1 MLDLDV
7 DQIFA
12 DLEEEG
18 SREARLLAELAR
30 ILPGVGFELRA
41 VDGRVF
47 SPPGQGA
54 GPAEEGAVRLPV
66 AGLGAVLTCRL
77 PDPWRN
83 RDAEPLLLAALGA
96 VVDLAL
102 TRTRADDLKIENDQ
116 LLRQIEVLKTQHF
129 EMVENNHR
137 QYLVIQEKDRD
148 YAKNLEAEIA
158 QRTVELRQANQKLQ
172 EASRLKSEFLANMSH
187 ELRTPMNAIIGFS
200 ELLCDATLPP
210 EQADYARTIKQSGD
224 GLLSLINDILDFSK
238 IEAGRLD
245 ILREPFSLADLVCN
259 VEAMFQKTARDKGV
273 AFRCQLAPGLPAE
286 VVGDGHRIKQVLI
299 NLAGN
304 AMKFTP
310 AGEVA
315 IEVDTLAGDRIRF
328 LVRDTGIGI
337 PFDKQAAIFEKFTQA
352 DGSITRNYG
361 GTGLGLAIT
370 CQLVGLMGGNVTMAS
385 EVGQG
390 SVFGFTLP
398 LPPAAAPR
406 TAKAETAP
414 AAASLAR
421 LGLRVLLVEDN
432 PVNQKLAM
440 VLLKREGCE
449 VTLAE
454 DGVKALEALAGQEFD
469 LILMDLQMPN
479 LDGLEATRR
488 IRALEAGPGRAD
500 YQGLAGRRGPVII
513 VGLSAHARPEDAL
526 EAQGAGMDDFLV
538 KPIVRDRLTAVL
550 ARARKEKGA

>member
-1 MLDLDV
+1 MDFDV

-12 DLEEEG
+12 ELEEDG
-18 SREARLLAELAR
+18 SREVRLLAELAR

-41 VDGRVF
+41 ADGRVF

-54 GPAEEGAVRLPV
+54 GAAAEGAARLTV

-77 PDPWRN
+77 PAPWRD
-83 RDAEPLLLAALGA
+83 RAAEPLLLTALGA

-102 TRTRADDLKIENDQ
+102 TRTRADDLKIENEQ

-148 YAKNLEAEIA
+148 YAKNLEMEIA

-172 EASRLKSEFLANMSH
+172 DASRLKSEFLANMSH

-200 ELLCDATLPP
+200 ELLCESTLPP

-273 AFRCQLAPGLPAE
+273 AFRCQLASGLPAE

-315 IEVDTLAGDRIRF
+315 IEVDTLAGDRLRF

-337 PFDKQAAIFEKFTQA
+337 PSDKQAAIFEKFTQA

-390 SVFGFTLP
+390 SVFGFTLH
-398 LPPAAAPR
+398 LPSAAPR
-406 TAKAETAP
+406 TAKAETA
-414 AAASLAR
+414 AEATSSVR

-432 PVNQKLAM
+432 PVNQKLAT

-454 DGVKALEALAGQEFD
+454 DGVKALEALAGQGFD

-526 EAQGAGMDDFLV
+526 EARGAGMDDFLV
-538 KPIVRDRLTAVL
+538 KPIVRDKLTAVL
-550 ARARKEKGA
+550 ARARKEKEA

>member
-1 MLDLDV
+1 MDFDV

-12 DLEEEG
+12 ELEEDG
-18 SREARLLAELAR
+18 SREVRLLAELAR

-41 VDGRVF
+41 ADGRVF

-54 GPAEEGAVRLPV
+54 GAAAEGAARLTV

-77 PDPWRN
+77 PAPWRD
-83 RDAEPLLLAALGA
+83 RAAEPLLLTALGA

-102 TRTRADDLKIENDQ
+102 TRTRADDLKIENEQ

-148 YAKNLEAEIA
+148 YAKNLEMEIA

-172 EASRLKSEFLANMSH
+172 DASRLKSEFLANMSH

-200 ELLCDATLPP
+200 ELLCESTLPP

-273 AFRCQLAPGLPAE
+273 AFRCQLASGLPAE

-315 IEVDTLAGDRIRF
+315 IEVDTLAGDRLRF

-337 PFDKQAAIFEKFTQA
+337 PSDKQAAIFEKFTQA

-398 LPPAAAPR
+398 LPPAAPR
-406 TAKAETAP
+406 TAKAETA
-414 AAASLAR
+414 AEATSSVR

-432 PVNQKLAM
+432 PVNQKLAT

-454 DGVKALEALAGQEFD
+454 DGVKALEALAGQGFD

-526 EAQGAGMDDFLV
+526 EARGAGMDDFLV
-538 KPIVRDRLTAVL
+538 KPIVRDKLTAVL
-550 ARARKEKGA
+550 ARARKEKEA